1 MSNNTVIT
9 WKITNMEAIMSYSSL
24 TNVVRCAHWVCE
36 GHDDDNK
43 YGRQWG
49 LQQLDVDNIDP
60 STYTSY
66 SSLTASQVIGWV
78 KNALNFENPA
88 LNEEYTNFTDYI
100 ESKVQEQMDSEVI
113 GSRITGM
120 PWS

>member
-9 WKITNMEAIMSYSSL
+9 WRITNMEAIMSYSSL
-24 TNVVRCAHWVCE
+24 TNVVRCVYWVCE

-49 LQQLDVDNIDP
+49 VQQLNIDDIDP
-60 STYTSY
+60 SSYTSY

-78 KNALNFENPA
+78 KDALNFENPA
-88 LNEEYTNFTDYI
+88 LNNEYTNFTDYI
-100 ESKVQEQMDSEVI
+100 ESKVQEEMDSEVI